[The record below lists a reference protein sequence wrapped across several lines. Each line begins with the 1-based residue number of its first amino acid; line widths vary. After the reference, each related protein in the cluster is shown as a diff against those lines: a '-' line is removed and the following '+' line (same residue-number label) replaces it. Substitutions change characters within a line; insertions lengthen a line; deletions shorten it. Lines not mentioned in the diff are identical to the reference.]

1 MHIKMSIRMA
11 TAVILMGLV
20 GEAGAFYL
28 PGVAPRK
35 YKSGERMR
43 VKVNTLTSD
52 LTPLQVINRCHFLKK
67 HPATAETTWSVVANH
82 LATVSK
88 THGHSCRPPGHL

>member
-1 MHIKMSIRMA
+1 MLNTVCIGAGVLRCVPTKRGRGPFTMHIKMSIRIA
-11 TAVILMGLV
+11 TAAILMGLV

-52 LTPLQVINRCHFLKK
+52 LTPLQVI
-67 HPATAETTWSVVANH
+67 AVII
-82 LATVSK
+82 
-88 THGHSCRPPGHL
+88 